1 MSAIDRAEPTD
12 PIKLN
17 HCYQLMISLN
27 SEGKYEEAIK
37 VGKEAF
43 DSAISQLDSLS
54 DEHYKA
60 AIPLMQIIRDEI
72 VILNDKIKFK

>member
-17 HCYQLMISLN
+17 HCYQLMISLK
-27 SEGKYEEAIK
+27 SEGKFEEAIK
-37 VGKEAF
+37 VGKESF

-60 AIPLMQIIRDEI
+60 ATLLMQIIRDEL
-72 VILNDKIKFK
+72 VVLTNKL